1 MRQWDGH
8 VSTCA
13 ESLSLGDYRR
23 FKNWNWIT
31 LRVSLCYYYFR
42 TLWSNLVG
50 SKERPSRVVS
60 WCRFRVVKNA
70 AAFQIR

>member
-1 MRQWDGH
+1 M
-8 VSTCA
+8 
-13 ESLSLGDYRR
+13 
-23 FKNWNWIT
+23 
-31 LRVSLCYYYFR
+31 LRVSLCYHCLR

-70 AAFQIR
+70 ATFQIR